1 MDEATQTLSSP
12 HPQANPPLAPS
23 AVLTTAAMYRARQE
37 IKRQLKARGERVAQ
51 LSARDITL
59 LAEQYLAE
67 HRQALM
73 EEAQA
78 MVMESPEL
86 RKLYEREQA
95 KLAKRLNDIPK
106 ICTTPEDQD
115 NQGLMPCEF

>member
-1 MDEATQTLSSP
+1 M
-12 HPQANPPLAPS
+12 S
-23 AVLTTAAMYRARQE
+23 ALFVAAAMYRARQE
-37 IKRQLKARGERVAQ
+37 IKRQLRARGERVAQ

-95 KLAKRLNDIPK
+95 KLAKRFNDTPK
-106 ICTTPEDQD
+106 ICTAPEDQP
-115 NQGLMPCEF
+115 NQGLMPCDY

>member
-1 MDEATQTLSSP
+1 M
-12 HPQANPPLAPS
+12 S
-23 AVLTTAAMYRARQE
+23 ALFVTAAMYRARQE
-37 IKRQLKARGERVAQ
+37 IKHQLKARGERVAQ

-78 MVMESPEL
+78 MVLASPEL

-95 KLAKRLNDIPK
+95 KRMRFNETHK
-106 ICTTPEDQD
+106 ICTTPEPEL
-115 NQGLMPCEF
+115 NQGLLRCDETSIL

>member
-78 MVMESPEL
+78 MVMGSPEL
-86 RKLYEREQA
+86 RKLYEREQRQRQQVA
-95 KLAKRLNDIPK
+95 QVGQRTTDNRTVHPK
-106 ICTTPEDQD
+106 PIGKSQ
-115 NQGLMPCEF
+115 

>member
-1 MDEATQTLSSP
+1 M
-12 HPQANPPLAPS
+12 S
-23 AVLTTAAMYRARQE
+23 ALFVTAAMYRARQE
-37 IKRQLKARGERVAQ
+37 IKNQLRARGEHVAQ

-73 EEAQA
+73 EEARA
-78 MVMESPEL
+78 MVMDSPEL

-95 KLAKRLNDIPK
+95 KRQRQNETHK
-106 ICTTPEDQD
+106 ICTTPEPQQD
-115 NQGLMPCEF
+115 QGLMPCEF

>member
-1 MDEATQTLSSP
+1 M
-12 HPQANPPLAPS
+12 S
-23 AVLTTAAMYRARQE
+23 ALFVAAAMYRARQE